1 MSPVTGLA
9 RLPGRILWCVHMGN
23 FSPVDRSEFKKHN
36 QNGGTTCIVRD
47 CHSFVE
53 SCNFTNKANSHT
65 PNEEIHTRPKLCRFG
80 LYVVRATL
88 FCLKRFVPVTGLQC
102 SYRKIFIPI
111 TETSVAKTDISVA
124 GPSRPLI
131 WTHRYFYKEKSS
143 EAGSR
148 KPSQPGWPGS
158 YEEALNLSYFTTA
171 THSEKALLQKFI
183 QPTLDLVEE
192 AWHGEVTSTK
202 RNRG

>member
-1 MSPVTGLA
+1 MYVVASGFGMVFYRGAHIPISSSLVLSPRDFQLLLGPLRMSSVTGL
-9 RLPGRILWCVHMGN
+9 GN

-65 PNEEIHTRPKLCRFG
+65 PNEEIHTRPKLCHFG

-124 GPSRPLI
+124 GPARPLI
-131 WTHRYFYKEKSS
+131 WTHRYFYKEKSG
-143 EAGSR
+143 EGRSR
-148 KPSQPGWPGS
+148 KPSQPGLPGS
-158 YEEALNLSYFTTA
+158 FEETLTLSYQIPQVLMRREL
-171 THSEKALLQKFI
+171 H
-183 QPTLDLVEE
+183 
-192 AWHGEVTSTK
+192 
-202 RNRG
+202 